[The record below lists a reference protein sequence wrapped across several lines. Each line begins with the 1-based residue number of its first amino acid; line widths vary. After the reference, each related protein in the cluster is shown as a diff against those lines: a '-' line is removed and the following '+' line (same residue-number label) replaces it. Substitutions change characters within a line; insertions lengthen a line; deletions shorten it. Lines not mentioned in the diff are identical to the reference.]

1 MTKWI
6 SVLVIVAMLMPS
18 ANMAYADSGGGGGG
32 GGNVE
37 DAINFAY
44 SKPAG
49 FLGILPPLIIFT
61 IIFFTVVPQLISRRS
76 SPPKSSD
83 NSSISSRSNA
93 AAVFLALMM
102 FEALRYQ
109 FYMLFN
115 LLPYLLSQPVNSG
128 GSTTATGE
136 NVNSDGVWNASDPE
150 KLATV
155 SSTVDKAAQKQQE
168 LIDKAVQKALENP
181 DYVEK
186 YGKYASDAVKE
197 AVAKALVN
205 RALKQLQETLKT
217 IPGGATITITNK

>member
-6 SVLVIVAMLMPS
+6 SVLVIVAMLMPTV
-18 ANMAYADSGGGGGG
+18 NIAYASGGGGGG

-37 DAINFAY
+37 VPVNLAY

-49 FLGILPPLIIFT
+49 FLAILRPLIIFT
-61 IIFFTVVPQLISRRS
+61 IVFATVMPQLFARRS
-76 SPPKSSD
+76 SPPKSND
-83 NSSISSRSNA
+83 NSSISSLNNS

-102 FEALRYQ
+102 LEALRYQ

-115 LLPYLLSQPVNSG
+115 ILPYLMSQPANSG

-150 KLATV
+150 KLATAM
-155 SSTVDKAAQKQQE
+155 SPEDKAAQEQQE

-181 DYVEK
+181 EYVER
-186 YGKYASDAVKE
+186 YAKYASDEIKE

-217 IPGGATITITNK
+217 IPGGATITITNN